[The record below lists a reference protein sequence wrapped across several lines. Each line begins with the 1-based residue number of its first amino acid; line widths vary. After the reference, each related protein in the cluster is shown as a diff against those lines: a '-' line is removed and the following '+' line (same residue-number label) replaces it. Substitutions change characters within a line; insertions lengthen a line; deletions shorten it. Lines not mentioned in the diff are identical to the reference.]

1 MMISSNKGIYQ
12 LSLSTL
18 KMMNLSDVHSP
29 SWGVSFDYGREQFYW
44 AGSDK
49 GTTIHRSNLKSSN
62 LETAQEWRPPV
73 TGLAYDWIADN
84 IYYANELEVG
94 VYPSSGGNFLWQ
106 LPWPHCSHLFP
117 CPRKR
122 SDRGRA
128 PSQIP
133 FCHWLGSSSRLGS
146 SLQGAGYANIKVRES
161 ALTRPKLWAIC
172 GRHGDKRLMWSQSW
186 DHAIPIHLLYWMN

>member
-44 AGSDK
+44 AGGDK

-62 LETAQEWRPPV
+62 LKTAQEFLAGGPPV

-94 VYPSSGGNFLWQ
+94 VCASSGGNCTKLIEDTRQ
-106 LPWPHCSHLFP
+106 PPVQVALDP
-117 CPRKR
+117 
-122 SDRGRA
+122 
-128 PSQIP
+128 
-133 FCHWLGSSSRLGS
+133 RLGYNIS
-146 SLQGAGYANIKVRES
+146 SEVLDVK
-161 ALTRPKLWAIC
+161 
-172 GRHGDKRLMWSQSW
+172 
-186 DHAIPIHLLYWMN
+186 